1 MRHDG
6 PMPFRD
12 FVPVQRFQ
20 PSIAISPDGSHVA
33 FAANTS
39 GQYDLWVAPLDGG
52 EPRQLT
58 DVDDRAVRSVAWSPD
73 GTQLAFTADR
83 GGDEQH
89 QVFVVGAAGGTAKQ
103 ISTTDDRQHYLGDR
117 PFSSDGRYLTYSAN
131 DRDPMVQDLIIHDL
145 DDGSVR
151 RVESE
156 PGFMLVPIG
165 FSPNDRWVLVVGV
178 RSNTNTDACLV
189 DLSVDLSVDEPALD
203 VVTAHDGEV
212 TNHPAGWTAD
222 GTGFYLLTD
231 GGGEFRRLEVF
242 DVSTRTSAPFA
253 PASGTH
259 WDVEAVATSED
270 GTVVVWTV
278 NEDGRSV
285 LHRAEGAT
293 TSRIDLPPSVLEP
306 IDVTPDGTR
315 AAALVSS
322 ATHPTELA
330 VIDLTGAE
338 PLRALTTGQPPG
350 LLDVE
355 PVEPELVSFPTH
367 DGRDIPAW
375 LYRPVG
381 DGPFPVVLSIHGGPE
396 AQERPQ
402 YNYAGLYQYLLANGI
417 GVLAPNVRGS
427 SGYGRSYQTLIHRDW
442 GGAELGDFEHANRYL
457 RSLAWVD
464 ADRIGVFG
472 GSYGG
477 FATLSCVS
485 RLPELWAVGVSVVGP
500 SNLRTFVRAV
510 PPTWRALMA
519 SWVGDP
525 DDDAEMLTE
534 RSPLTYADQIVVPL
548 MVVQGANDPRVVQ
561 AESDQIVAS
570 LRDRG
575 VDVRYEVYADEGHGF
590 TKRENEIDALGKIA
604 EFLIDHLRV
613 G

>member
-20 PSIAISPDGSHVA
+20 PSIAVSPDGSQVA
-33 FAANTS
+33 FAANTA

-52 EPRQLT
+52 EPRRVT
-58 DVDDRAVRSVAWSPD
+58 DIADRAVRAVAWSPD
-73 GTQLAFTADR
+73 GSQLAFTADR

-89 QVFVVGAAGGTAKQ
+89 QVFVVDAADGGGTARR
-103 ISTTDDRQHYLGDR
+103 ISTTDDRQHYLGAS
-117 PFSSDGRYLTYSAN
+117 PFSSDGRYLTYSVN
-131 DRDPMVQDLIIHDL
+131 DRDPMVQDLIVHDL
-145 DDGSVR
+145 DDDSIR
-151 RVESE
+151 RVESQ
-156 PGFMLVPIG
+156 PGFMLVPIA
-165 FSPNDRWVLVVGV
+165 FSPDDRSVLVVGV
-178 RSNTNTDACLV
+178 RANTNSDACVV
-189 DLSVDLSVDEPALD
+189 DLSVDAPALD

-212 TNHPAGWTAD
+212 NNHPAGWTAD
-222 GTGFYLLTD
+222 GSGFYLLTD

-242 DVSTRTSAPFA
+242 DMATRASASFA
-253 PASGTH
+253 PAAGTR
-259 WDVEAVATSED
+259 WDVEEVATSED
-270 GTVVVWTV
+270 GSVVVWTV

-285 LHRAEGAT
+285 LHRADGDDT
-293 TSRIDLPPSVLEP
+293 VRIELSPSVLEP
-306 IDVTPDGTR
+306 IDVTPDGRR
-315 AAALVSS
+315 AVALVSS
-322 ATHPTELA
+322 ATHPTELS
-330 VIDLTGAE
+330 VIDLTEQE
-338 PLRALTTGQPPG
+338 PPRALTTGQPPG

-355 PVEPELVSFPTH
+355 PVEPELVRFPTH
-367 DGRDIPAW
+367 DARDIPAW

-442 GGAELGDFEHANRYL
+442 GGDELGDFEHANRYL
-457 RSLAWVD
+457 RTLPWVD
-464 ADRIGVFG
+464 GDRIGVFG
-472 GSYGG
+472 GSFGG

-485 RLPELWAVGVSVVGP
+485 RLPDLWAVGVSVVGP
-500 SNLRTFVRAV
+500 SNLQTFVRAV

-519 SWVGDP
+519 SWIGDP
-525 DDDAEMLTE
+525 DVDAEMLAE
-534 RSPLTYADQIVVPL
+534 RSPLTYADQIVAPL

-570 LRDRG
+570 LRNRG
-575 VDVRYEVYADEGHGF
+575 VDVRYEVYEDEGHGF
-590 TKRENEIDALGKIA
+590 TKRENEIDALGKVA